1 MSSNRRTAAMRTAL
15 AAALALGMTACWS
28 STPTVS
34 PSASDVPAPTPTSV
48 ASPAVVVATPTAPSP
63 VPTAAPV
70 APSPLPSPTLSASP
84 EPVVDPVAAAAALA
98 TLGSYRVSTAGRTAQ
113 GPFTAEMVVVQRPT
127 PARSATITTGSSKIR
142 IVTIG
147 SKAWMDR
154 TGKGRLAPGA
164 FALVD
169 GTLGAFDPVT
179 LLSLFGGTAWLRVG
193 PELKN
198 GVPAVHYHA
207 DGTTGTGPG
216 GATFPPGASI
226 DLWVSTDGH
235 LVAFEAR
242 AFPGETGPSDLMIEV
257 TRPNDPANRVKKPA

>member
-1 MSSNRRTAAMRTAL
+1 MRPAL
-15 AAALALGMTACWS
+15 AAAFALVVAGCWS
-28 STPTVS
+28 ASPTVS
-34 PSASDVPAPTPTSV
+34 PPASEVPAPTTS
-48 ASPAVVVATPTAPSP
+48 ASAAAVVATPTAPSP
-63 VPTAAPV
+63 VPTPAPV
-70 APSPLPSPTLSASP
+70 APSAPPPSPSPSASP

-98 TLGSYRVSTAGRTAQ
+98 SLGSYRVSTAGRTAQ

-147 SKAWMDR
+147 GSAWIDR
-154 TGKGRLAPGA
+154 TGKGKLAPGA

-169 GTLGAFDPVT
+169 GTLGAFEPAT

-193 PELKN
+193 LELKN
-198 GVPAVHYHA
+198 GVPAIKYHA
-207 DGTTGTGPG
+207 DATTGTGPG

-226 DLWVSTDGH
+226 DLWISTDGH

-242 AFPGETGPSDLMIEV
+242 AFPGEAGPSDLAIEV
-257 TRPNDPANRVKKPA
+257 TRPNDPANTVRKPS